1 MRSLHRFLKTDR
13 PFLMARKDGSK
24 IIFRQDD
31 TSRLLCHVRS
41 GPHTDTDIRSLEG
54 PRIIDTVTSHYR
66 HHASS
71 MIASTMRT
79 FVSGAHRATTSGSS
93 CRASTCSSVRASN
106 CCPVMTMS
114 LLYVLPRVPID
125 KAIAVAVA
133 E

>member
-41 GPHTDTDIRSLEG
+41 GPHTETDIRSLEG

-71 MIASTMRT
+71 MDRVDDADLRLRCASGYDERK
-79 FVSGAHRATTSGSS
+79 F
-93 CRASTCSSVRASN
+93 
-106 CCPVMTMS
+106 
-114 LLYVLPRVPID
+114 L
-125 KAIAVAVA
+125 
-133 E
+133 